1 MLARR
6 RQKPAWYR
14 GTIAIEDRRSP
25 IADLISLT
33 SEGPGSAA
41 ERIRLPES
49 VNQILTPLI
58 VARTFVGSGCKI
70 TLISSADDRGAGT
83 LKREMKC

>member
-6 RQKPAWYR
+6 RKKPALYR
-14 GTIAIEDRRSP
+14 GAIAVEDRRSP
-25 IADLISLT
+25 IASLILLT

-41 ERIRLPES
+41 ERIRSPES
-49 VNQILTPLI
+49 VNWILTPLI
-58 VARTFVGSGCKI
+58 VAQTFVGSGCEI